1 MTTAWSGQLP
11 AGGLL
16 ARRRVFVTGASRGI
30 GQAIALACARA
41 GADVVATD
49 HPSLS
54 CAETAA
60 AVRAEGRQAW
70 AFALDVTDAA
80 ACAALAQKVNAEAG
94 AIDTLVNNAGVI
106 IREGIDSPQAHAHLR
121 KVFDVNLFGVF
132 NAIHAFLPQ
141 LRQTKGCIVNIA
153 SGAAL
158 HGQPNA
164 VGYSAS
170 KGAVKL
176 LTQSMA
182 ADLGKDGIRVN
193 AVAPGVIVTP
203 MTEATRANPERLERF
218 MGRIP
223 SGRLGQPE
231 EIAGPVVFLAS
242 PLASYVNGTMLLADG
257 GYSAV

>member
-1 MTTAWSGQLP
+1 MAQ
-11 AGGLL
+11 GLL
-16 ARRRVFVTGASRGI
+16 QGRLVFITGASRGI
-30 GQAIALACARA
+30 GRAIAVACAQA
-41 GADVVATD
+41 GARVVATD

-54 CAETAA
+54 CEETVA
-60 AVRAEGRQAW
+60 AVRAEGQQAW
-70 AFALDVTDAA
+70 AYPLDVTDAD
-80 ACAALAQKVNAEAG
+80 ACVALAQKVAADAG
-94 AIDTLVNNAGVI
+94 AVDTVVNNAGVI
-106 IREGIDSPQAHAHLR
+106 IREGIDSPRAQENIH

-132 NAIHAFLPQ
+132 NVIQAFIPT

-223 SGRLGQPE
+223 AGRLGQPE

-242 PLASYVNGTMLLADG
+242 PLASYVNGTLLSADG

>member
-1 MTTAWSGQLP
+1 MNK
-11 AGGLL
+11 GLL
-16 ARRRVFVTGASRGI
+16 QGRLVFVTGASRGI
-30 GQAIALACARA
+30 GQAIAVACAQA
-41 GADVVATD
+41 GARVVVSD
-49 HPSLS
+49 HPSQACEDTVARVQS
-54 CAETAA
+54 A
-60 AVRAEGRQAW
+60 GSQAW
-70 AFALDVTDAA
+70 AYPLDVTDAA
-80 ACAALAQKVNAEAG
+80 GCLALAQRVAAEVG
-94 AIDTLVNNAGVI
+94 TVDTLINNAGVI
-106 IREGIDSPQAHAHLR
+106 IREGIDSPRAQEHIH

-132 NAIHAFLPQ
+132 NTIQAFLPQ
-141 LRQTKGCIVNIA
+141 LRQTRGCIVNIA

-158 HGQPNA
+158 HGQANA

-223 SGRLGQPE
+223 CSRLGQPE

-242 PLASYVNGTMLLADG
+242 ALASYVNGIMLSADG
-257 GYSAV
+257 GYSAI

>member
-1 MTTAWSGQLP
+1 MSQ
-11 AGGLL
+11 GLL
-16 ARRRVFVTGASRGI
+16 QGRLVFVTGASRGI
-30 GQAIALACARA
+30 GQAICLACAQA
-41 GADVVATD
+41 GAKVIATD
-49 HPSLS
+49 HPSLD
-54 CAETAA
+54 CQDTVA
-60 AVRAEGRQAW
+60 AVQAAGSQAW
-70 AFALDVTDAA
+70 TWGLDVTDAE
-80 ACAALAQKVNAEAG
+80 ACKILAQRISAQVG
-94 AIDTLVNNAGVI
+94 TIDTLVNNAGVI
-106 IREGIDSPQAHAHLR
+106 IREGIDSPRAQEYIH

-132 NAIHAFLPQ
+132 NVIQAFLPH
-141 LRQTKGCIVNIA
+141 LRQSRGCIINIA

-170 KGAVKL
+170 KGAVKS

-203 MTEATRANPERLERF
+203 MTEATRSNPERLERF

-242 PLASYVNGTMLLADG
+242 GLASYVNGTMLSADG
-257 GYSAV
+257 GYAAV

>member
-1 MTTAWSGQLP
+1 MSH
-11 AGGLL
+11 GLL
-16 ARRRVFVTGASRGI
+16 KDRLVFVTGASRGI
-30 GQAIALACARA
+30 GRAISLACAQA
-41 GADVVATD
+41 GAKVVATD

-54 CAETAA
+54 CDETVA
-60 AVRAEGRQAW
+60 AVQATGSQAW
-70 AFALDVTDAA
+70 SFGLDVTDAA
-80 ACAALAQKVNAEAG
+80 ACLDLAQRVNAEVG
-94 AIDTLVNNAGVI
+94 VVDTLVNNAGVI
-106 IREGIDSPQAHAHLR
+106 IREGIDSPRAQESIH

-132 NAIHAFLPQ
+132 NTIQAFLPQ
-141 LRQTKGCIVNIA
+141 LRQMRGCIVNIA

-182 ADLGKDGIRVN
+182 ADLSKDGIRVN
-193 AVAPGVIVTP
+193 AVAPGVIETP

-218 MGRIP
+218 VTRIP
-223 SGRLGQPE
+223 CGRLGQPE

-242 PLASYVNGTMLLADG
+242 GLASYVNGTMLSADG

>member
-1 MTTAWSGQLP
+1 MSHQL
-11 AGGLL
+11 LQDRL
-16 ARRRVFVTGASRGI
+16 VFVTGASRGI
-30 GQAIALACARA
+30 GRAIALACAQA
-41 GADVVATD
+41 GARIVATD
-49 HPSLS
+49 HPSLN
-54 CAETAA
+54 CDTTVA
-60 AVRAEGRQAW
+60 AVRSAGGQAW
-70 AFALDVTDAA
+70 SFGLDVTDAA
-80 ACAALAQKVNAEAG
+80 ACVALAQRVKDEVG
-94 AIDTLVNNAGVI
+94 VVHTLVNNAGVI
-106 IREGIDSPQAHAHLR
+106 IREGIDSPRAQESIH

-132 NAIHAFLPQ
+132 NTIQAFLPQ
-141 LRQTKGCIVNIA
+141 LRLTRGCIVNIA

-182 ADLGKDGIRVN
+182 ADLSKDGIRVN
-193 AVAPGVIVTP
+193 AVAPGVIETH

-218 MGRIP
+218 VARIP
-223 SGRLGQPE
+223 CGRLGQPE

-242 PLASYVNGTMLLADG
+242 GLASYVNGTMLSADG

>member
-1 MTTAWSGQLP
+1 MNQ
-11 AGGLL
+11 GLL
-16 ARRRVFVTGASRGI
+16 EGRLLFVTGASRGI
-30 GQAIALACARA
+30 GRAIAVACAQA
-41 GADVVATD
+41 GARVIATD

-54 CAETAA
+54 CAETVA
-60 AVRAEGRQAW
+60 AVQAQGRQAW
-70 AFALDVTDAA
+70 AYGLDVTDAS
-80 ACAALAQKVNAEAG
+80 ACSALAAQVAQEVG
-94 AIDTLVNNAGVI
+94 AVDLLVNNAGVI
-106 IREGIDSPQAHAHLR
+106 IREGIDSPRAHESLH

-132 NAIHAFLPQ
+132 NVIHAFLPA
-141 LRQTKGCIVNIA
+141 LRQTRGCIVNIA

-242 PLASYVNGTMLLADG
+242 SLASYVNGTMLSADG

>member
-1 MTTAWSGQLP
+1 MKT
-11 AGGLL
+11 GLL
-16 ARRRVFVTGASRGI
+16 PGRLVFVTGASRGI
-30 GQAIALACARA
+30 GRAIALACAQA
-41 GADVVATD
+41 GARVVATD

-54 CAETAA
+54 CDETVA
-60 AVRAEGRQAW
+60 AVRAAGSQAW
-70 AFALDVTDAA
+70 AYGLDVTDAD
-80 ACAALAQKVNAEAG
+80 ACAALAQRVGAEVA
-94 AIDTLVNNAGVI
+94 AIDVLVNNAGVI
-106 IREGIDSPQAHAHLR
+106 IREGIDSPRAHENLH

-132 NAIHAFLPQ
+132 NVIHAFLPA
-141 LRQTKGCIVNIA
+141 LRTTRGCIVNIA

-242 PLASYVNGTMLLADG
+242 ELASYVNGTMLSADG

>member
-1 MTTAWSGQLP
+1 MNLP
-11 AGGLL
+11 LL
-16 ARRRVFVTGASRGI
+16 DGRLVFITGASRGI
-30 GQAIALACARA
+30 GRSIALACVAHGAR
-41 GADVVATD
+41 VVLSD
-49 HPSLS
+49 HESTS
-54 CAETAA
+54 CEQTLED
-60 AVRAEGRQAW
+60 VRAAGGEAW
-70 AFALDVTDAA
+70 VKPLDVTNPE
-80 ACAALAQKVNAEAG
+80 ACAAAAEWVRSQVG
-94 AIDTLVNNAGVI
+94 VIDTLVNNAGVM
-106 IREGIDSPQAHAHLR
+106 IREGMDSPQVHANIR

-132 NAIHAFLPQ
+132 NTIHAFLPH
-141 LRQTKGCIVNIA
+141 LRETTGCIVNIA

-182 ADLGKDGIRVN
+182 ADLSKDGIRVN

-223 SGRLGQPE
+223 AGRLGQPE

-242 PLASYVNGTMLLADG
+242 NLASYVNGTLLSADG
-257 GYSAV
+257 GFSAV

>member
-1 MTTAWSGQLP
+1 MSAPWDGQLA

-16 ARRRVFVTGASRGI
+16 AGQRIFITGASRGI

-41 GADVVATD
+41 GADVVVTD

-54 CAETAA
+54 CAETVA
-60 AVRAEGRQAW
+60 AVQAAGRQAW
-70 AFALDVTDAA
+70 AYGLDVTDAD
-80 ACAALAQKVNAEAG
+80 ACKALAARVASEAG
-94 AIDTLVNNAGVI
+94 VMTVLVNNAGVI
-106 IREGIDSPQAHAHLR
+106 IREGIDSPRAQESIH

-132 NAIHAFLPQ
+132 NMIQAFLPQ

-158 HGQPNA
+158 HGQANA

-242 PLASYVNGTMLLADG
+242 ALASYVNGTMLSADG

>member
-1 MTTAWSGQLP
+1 MSAAWNGQLP
-11 AGGLL
+11 AAGLL
-16 ARRRVFVTGASRGI
+16 AGQRVFVTGASRGI
-30 GQAIALACARA
+30 GRAIALACARA
-41 GADVVATD
+41 GADVVVTD

-54 CAETAA
+54 CDEAA
-60 AVRAEGRQAW
+60 GAVRALGRQAW
-70 AFALDVTDAA
+70 AHALDVTDAA
-80 ACAALAQKVNAEAG
+80 ACVALAHRVAAEAG

-106 IREGIDSPQAHAHLR
+106 IREGIDSPKAHESLR

-132 NAIHAFLPQ
+132 NVIHAFLPQ
-141 LRQTKGCIVNIA
+141 LRQTRGCIVNIA

-164 VGYSAS
+164 VGYSSS

-223 SGRLGQPE
+223 AGRLGQPE

-242 PLASYVNGTMLLADG
+242 PLASYVNGTLLSADG

>member
-1 MTTAWSGQLP
+1 MAQ
-11 AGGLL
+11 GLL
-16 ARRRVFVTGASRGI
+16 QGRLVFITGASRGI
-30 GQAIALACARA
+30 GRAIAVACAQA
-41 GADVVATD
+41 GARVVATD

-54 CAETAA
+54 CEETVA
-60 AVRAEGRQAW
+60 AVRAEGQEAW
-70 AFALDVTDAA
+70 AYPLDVTDAD
-80 ACAALAQKVNAEAG
+80 ACVALAQKVAADAG
-94 AIDTLVNNAGVI
+94 AVDTVVNNAGVI
-106 IREGIDSPQAHAHLR
+106 IREGIDSPRAQENIH

-132 NAIHAFLPQ
+132 NVIQAFIPT

-223 SGRLGQPE
+223 AGRLGQPE

-242 PLASYVNGTMLLADG
+242 PLASYVNGTLLSADG

>member
-1 MTTAWSGQLP
+1 MNTELHSK
-11 AGGLL
+11 GLL
-16 ARRRVFVTGASRGI
+16 PGKRVLITGASRGI
-30 GQAIALACARA
+30 GRAIALACAQA
-41 GADVVATD
+41 GADVIATE
-49 HPSLS
+49 HPSLNCDDTLADVGS
-54 CAETAA
+54 A
-60 AVRAEGRQAW
+60 GRQAW
-70 AFALDVTDAA
+70 AYPLDVTDAD
-80 ACAALAQKVNAEAG
+80 ACRALAAQVEAEVG
-94 AIDTLVNNAGVI
+94 GVDVLVNNAGVL
-106 IREGIDSPQAHAHLR
+106 IREGLDSPRAHESLH
-121 KVFDVNLFGVF
+121 KVMDVNLFGVF
-132 NAIHAFLPQ
+132 NVIHAFLPA
-141 LRQTKGCIVNIA
+141 LRHSRGCIVNIA

-242 PLASYVNGTMLLADG
+242 SLASYVNGTMLSADG

>member
-1 MTTAWSGQLP
+1 MIP
-11 AGGLL
+11 GLL
-16 ARRRVFVTGASRGI
+16 PGRLAFITGASRGI
-30 GQAIALACARA
+30 GRAIAVACARA
-41 GADVVATD
+41 GAQVVATD

-54 CAETAA
+54 CEDTLA
-60 AVRAEGRQAW
+60 AVRAEDGQAW
-70 AFALDVTDAA
+70 AYGLDVTDAG
-80 ACAALAQKVNAEAG
+80 ACAALAAQVGAEVG
-94 AIDTLVNNAGVI
+94 TVDVLINNAGVI
-106 IREGIDSPQAHAHLR
+106 IREGLDSPRAHESLH

-132 NAIHAFLPQ
+132 NVIHAFLPA
-141 LRQTKGCIVNIA
+141 LRRTQGAIVNIA

-158 HGQPNA
+158 HGQANA

-182 ADLGKDGIRVN
+182 ADLSKDGIRVN

-203 MTEATRANPERLERF
+203 MTEATRANPQRLERF

-223 SGRLGQPE
+223 AGRLGQAH

-242 PLASYVNGTMLLADG
+242 DLASYVNGTMLSVDG

>member
-1 MTTAWSGQLP
+1 MSH
-11 AGGLL
+11 GLL
-16 ARRRVFVTGASRGI
+16 QDRLVLVTGASRGI
-30 GQAIALACARA
+30 GHAIALACAQA
-41 GADVVATD
+41 GAKVVVTD

-54 CAETAA
+54 CDATVA
-60 AVRAEGRQAW
+60 AVQGAGSQAW
-70 AFALDVTDAA
+70 AFGLDVTDAA
-80 ACAALAQKVNAEAG
+80 ACVALAQRVQTEVG
-94 AIDTLVNNAGVI
+94 VVDTLVNNAGVI
-106 IREGIDSPQAHAHLR
+106 IREGIDSPRAQEIIH

-132 NAIHAFLPQ
+132 NTIQAFLPQ
-141 LRQTKGCIVNIA
+141 LRQRRGCIVNIA

-182 ADLGKDGIRVN
+182 ADLSKDGIRVN

-203 MTEATRANPERLERF
+203 MTEATRANPERLDRF
-218 MGRIP
+218 IGRIP

-242 PLASYVNGTMLLADG
+242 ALASYVNGTMLSADG

>member
-1 MTTAWSGQLP
+1 MPSTVLITGAAAGIGRAAAHRFAQAQWRCVLVDANAQALDALRSELDPQGRMGHVFQTLDLTDPQQIEALARALP
-11 AGGLL
+11 AQQ
-16 ARRRVFVTGASRGI
+16 VPV
-30 GQAIALACARA
+30 
-41 GADVVATD
+41 
-49 HPSLS
+49 
-54 CAETAA
+54 
-60 AVRAEGRQAW
+60 
-70 AFALDVTDAA
+70 LDA
-80 ACAALAQKVNAEAG
+80 
-94 AIDTLVNNAGVI
+94 LVNNAGMSHAGASALAPLH
-106 IREGIDSPQAHAHLR
+106 EGMAARLMALNLAAPARMVQACTPLLR
-121 KVFDVNLFGVF
+121 PG
-132 NAIHAFLPQ
+132 A
-141 LRQTKGCIVNIA
+141 RIVNIA

-158 HGQPNA
+158 HGQANA

-223 SGRLGQPE
+223 CGRLGQPE

-242 PLASYVNGTMLLADG
+242 ALASYVNGTMLSADG
-257 GYSAV
+257 GYSAI

>member
-1 MTTAWSGQLP
+1 MSQ
-11 AGGLL
+11 GLL
-16 ARRRVFVTGASRGI
+16 SGRLVFITGASRGI
-30 GQAIALACARA
+30 GRAIAVACAQA
-41 GADVVATD
+41 GARVVVSD
-49 HPSLS
+49 HPTLG
-54 CAETAA
+54 CDETVQ
-60 AVRAEGRQAW
+60 AVRTAGSQAW
-70 AFALDVTDAA
+70 AYALDVTDAA
-80 ACAALAQKVNAEAG
+80 ACVALARQVSAEVG
-94 AIDTLVNNAGVI
+94 TVDTLVNNAGVI
-106 IREGIDSPQAHAHLR
+106 IREGIDSPRAQENIH

-132 NAIHAFLPQ
+132 NTIQAFLPQ
-141 LRQTKGCIVNIA
+141 LREVKGCIVNIA

-158 HGQPNA
+158 HGQANA

-242 PLASYVNGTMLLADG
+242 PLASYVNGTMLSADG

>member
-1 MTTAWSGQLP
+1 MIP
-11 AGGLL
+11 GLL
-16 ARRRVFVTGASRGI
+16 AGRLAFVTGASRGI
-30 GQAIALACARA
+30 GRAISVACAQA
-41 GADVVATD
+41 GARVVVTD

-54 CAETAA
+54 CEETVA
-60 AVRAEGRQAW
+60 AVRAEGGQAW
-70 AFALDVTDAA
+70 AYGLDVTDAS
-80 ACAALAQKVNAEAG
+80 ACAALAEQVGAEVG
-94 AIDTLVNNAGVI
+94 QVDLLVNNAGVL
-106 IREGIDSPQAHAHLR
+106 IREGLDSPSAHESLH

-132 NAIHAFLPQ
+132 NVIHAFLPA
-141 LRQTKGCIVNIA
+141 LRRTQGAIVNIA

-158 HGQPNA
+158 HGQANA

-182 ADLGKDGIRVN
+182 ADLSKDGIRVN

-203 MTEATRANPERLERF
+203 MTEATRANPQRLERF

-223 SGRLGQPE
+223 AGRLGQAH

-242 PLASYVNGTMLLADG
+242 DLASYVNGTMLSVDG

>member
-1 MTTAWSGQLP
+1 MIP
-11 AGGLL
+11 GLL
-16 ARRRVFVTGASRGI
+16 AGRLAFVTGAGRGI
-30 GQAIALACARA
+30 GRAISVACAQA
-41 GADVVATD
+41 GARVVVTD

-54 CAETAA
+54 CEETVA
-60 AVRAEGRQAW
+60 AVRAEGGQAW
-70 AFALDVTDAA
+70 AYGLDVTDAS
-80 ACAALAQKVNAEAG
+80 ACAALAQQVGEEVG
-94 AIDTLVNNAGVI
+94 AVDLLVNNAGVL
-106 IREGIDSPQAHAHLR
+106 IREGLDSPNAHESLH

-132 NAIHAFLPQ
+132 NVIHAFLPA
-141 LRQTKGCIVNIA
+141 LRRTQGAIINIA

-158 HGQPNA
+158 HGQANA

-182 ADLGKDGIRVN
+182 ADLSKDGIRVN

-203 MTEATRANPERLERF
+203 MTEATRANPQRLERF

-223 SGRLGQPE
+223 AGRLGQAH

-242 PLASYVNGTMLLADG
+242 DLASYVNGTMLSVDG